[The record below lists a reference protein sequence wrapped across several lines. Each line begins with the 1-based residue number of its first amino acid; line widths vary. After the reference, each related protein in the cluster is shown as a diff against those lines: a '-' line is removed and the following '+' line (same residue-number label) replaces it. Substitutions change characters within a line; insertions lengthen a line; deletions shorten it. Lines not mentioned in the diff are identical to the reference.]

1 MTSENEN
8 ALPRQHNYNIDK
20 VDIPQLLQTA
30 RMAAEEAGAAIREV
44 YASGDFEIDF
54 KSDASPLT
62 KADRLAHN
70 IICRHLHTTGLP
82 ILSEEGSNIP
92 FQERKQWLWYWL
104 VDPLDGTKE
113 FIRKNGEFTVNI
125 ALMQQDK
132 PVAGVIYAPCLH
144 TLYHGSAKTGVY
156 KETGNKTIQ
165 LTPLRRRE
173 SLNALVQQP
182 NVNVVASRQHNTPE
196 TEQFISQFE
205 QAQTLSMGSS
215 LKFMLLAENKAAI
228 YPRFAP
234 TMEWDT
240 AAAHAL
246 LVVLNRG
253 IYTPD
258 LKTELVYNKPN
269 LLNPSF
275 IAL

>member
-1 MTSENEN
+1 MTSENAT
-8 ALPRQHNYNIDK
+8 ALLLQHDPKAAQIN
-20 VDIPQLLQTA
+20 IPQLLQTA
-30 RMAAEEAGAAIREV
+30 QRAAEEAGAAILEV
-44 YASGDFEIDF
+44 YTSGDFEVNF

-82 ILSEEGSNIP
+82 MLSEEGSNVP
-92 FQERKQWLWYWL
+92 FQERTQWLWYWL

-113 FIRKNGEFTVNI
+113 FIQRNGEFTVNI
-125 ALMQQDK
+125 ALMQKDT
-132 PVAGVIYAPCLH
+132 PVAGVLYAPCLH
-144 TLYHGSAKTGVY
+144 TLYYGSAETGVY
-156 KETGNKTIQ
+156 KETGNETIQ
-165 LTPLRRRE
+165 LAPLLRRE
-173 SLNALVQQP
+173 NLDSLLQKPGVS
-182 NVNVVASRQHNTPE
+182 VVASRQHNTPE
-196 TEQFISQFE
+196 TEQFISQFK
-205 QAQTLSMGSS
+205 QAQTLSLGSS

-246 LVVLNRG
+246 LNALNRG
-253 IYTPD
+253 IYVPD
-258 LKTELVYNKPN
+258 LKTELIYNKPN

-275 IAL
+275 VAF